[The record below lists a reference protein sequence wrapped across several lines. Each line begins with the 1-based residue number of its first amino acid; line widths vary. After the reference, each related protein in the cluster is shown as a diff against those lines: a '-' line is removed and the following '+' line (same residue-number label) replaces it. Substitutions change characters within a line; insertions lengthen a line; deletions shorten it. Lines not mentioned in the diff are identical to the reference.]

1 MTLVKQTTNWS
12 KCFSFCHA
20 KYYAPLII
28 KAFSFLF
35 QKMMILNKNK
45 KNCLSKHKFQKPP
58 SFWQCLIQAIYS
70 FGILEHV
77 SNFLAPL
84 TVWWLGL
91 HVFAGVLLIFGI
103 IRKEFIPLML
113 VALFG
118 ADLTGVLTPVQFI
131 VLSII
136 GMLYIP
142 CLSTITILAKE
153 FGWKAASYIT
163 DKLRHCYNCW
173 WNSI

>member
-1 MTLVKQTTNWS
+1 
-12 KCFSFCHA
+12 
-20 KYYAPLII
+20 
-28 KAFSFLF
+28 
-35 QKMMILNKNK
+35 
-45 KNCLSKHKFQKPP
+45 
-58 SFWQCLIQAIYS
+58 
-70 FGILEHV
+70 
-77 SNFLAPL
+77 
-84 TVWWLGL
+84 
-91 HVFAGVLLIFGI
+91 VLLIFGI